1 MGPPLNNMF
10 IEFKDLKK
18 KRNIALL
25 IVIFLIFGGAY
36 FIINNK
42 RNIQRVESVIYTD
55 KTISEKF
62 GEIKSYSIRS
72 FGSDHYS
79 SPKRPAYSYKVDITG
94 EKADGIVEIDMR
106 KDQGQ
111 LKYLYTIKI
120 TDVSPHSFRIRIGK
134 H

>member
-1 MGPPLNNMF
+1 MF

-18 KRNIALL
+18 KRYIALL
-25 IVIFLIFGGAY
+25 TIVFLIFSGGY
-36 FIINNK
+36 LVVNSK
-42 RNIQRVESVIYTD
+42 GNIQRVESVIYTD

-79 SPKRPAYSYKVDITG
+79 SPKRPAYSYKVDIIG

-120 TDVSPHSFRIRIGK
+120 TDVSPHSFHIKIRK
-134 H
+134 Y

>member
-1 MGPPLNNMF
+1 MF

-42 RNIQRVESVIYTD
+42 RNIQKVELVIYTD

-79 SPKRPAYSYKVDITG
+79 SPKRPAYSYKIDITG

-106 KDQGQ
+106 KDQEK

>member
-1 MGPPLNNMF
+1 MF
-10 IEFKDLKK
+10 IEFKDFKK

-42 RNIQRVESVIYTD
+42 GNIQRVELVIYTD

-79 SPKRPAYSYKVDITG
+79 SPKRPAYSYKIDITG

-106 KDQGQ
+106 KDQEQ

-120 TDVSPHSFRIRIGK
+120 TDVSPHSFRIKIGK
-134 H
+134 Y

>member
-1 MGPPLNNMF
+1 MF

-18 KRNIALL
+18 KRYIALL
-25 IVIFLIFGGAY
+25 TIVFLIFSGGY
-36 FIINNK
+36 LVVNSK
-42 RNIQRVESVIYTD
+42 GNIQRVESVIYTD

-79 SPKRPAYSYKVDITG
+79 SPKRSAYSYKVDITG

-120 TDVSPHSFRIRIGK
+120 TDVSQHSFRIKIGK
-134 H
+134 Y

>member
-1 MGPPLNNMF
+1 MF
-10 IEFKDLKK
+10 IEFKDFKK

-25 IVIFLIFGGAY
+25 IIIFLIFGGAY

-42 RNIQRVESVIYTD
+42 GNIQRVESVIYTD

-62 GEIKSYSIRS
+62 GGIKSYSIRS

-79 SPKRPAYSYKVDITG
+79 TPKRPAYSYKVDITG

>member
-1 MGPPLNNMF
+1 MF

-25 IVIFLIFGGAY
+25 TVIFLIFGGAY

-42 RNIQRVESVIYTD
+42 GNIQRVESVIYTD

-62 GEIKSYSIRS
+62 GKITSYSIS
-72 FGSDHYS
+72 IFGSDHYS
-79 SPKRPAYSYKVDITG
+79 IPKRPLYSYKVDIAG
-94 EKADGIVEIDMR
+94 EKADGVVRIEMR
-106 KDQGQ
+106 KDQKQ

-120 TDVSPHSFRIRIGK
+120 TDESPHGFRIRIGK